1 MGNGNA
7 LAASSWRT
15 VVYIANSREPTD
27 ILQRAE
33 IVVYIYQG
41 FLENRVRLAAE
52 PPITIIF
59 INNFCTLQP
68 AGSQFIVL
76 EIEGG
81 LGREGINMDGHR
93 AIGLYSEYRRSRKY
107 AWRYMALPCYLT

>member
-33 IVVYIYQG
+33 IVVYIYQS
-41 FLENRVRLAAE
+41 FLENRVRLAVE

-76 EIEGG
+76 GIEGG
-81 LGREGINMDGHR
+81 LGGEGINMDGHR
-93 AIGLYSEYRRSRKY
+93 AISLYSEYRRSRKY
-107 AWRYMALPCYLT
+107 A